1 MARAKKT
8 AAAAKSTPETTT
20 VESVNQTT
28 GEVEVVDLNSRRP
41 QANAYLPMEKG
52 QGYWPQVG
60 AVWINSNGS
69 LNLKVNPGMSLNG
82 RVQIQARK
90 GFKFVLVPIEGNENL
105 EALSE

>member
-8 AAAAKSTPETTT
+8 AAAAKSTETTTTT

-41 QANAYLPMEKG
+41 QANAYLPLEK
-52 QGYWPQVG
+52 GYWPQVG

-90 GFKFVLVPIEGNENL
+90 GFKFVIVPIEGDENL
-105 EALSE
+105 EALSES